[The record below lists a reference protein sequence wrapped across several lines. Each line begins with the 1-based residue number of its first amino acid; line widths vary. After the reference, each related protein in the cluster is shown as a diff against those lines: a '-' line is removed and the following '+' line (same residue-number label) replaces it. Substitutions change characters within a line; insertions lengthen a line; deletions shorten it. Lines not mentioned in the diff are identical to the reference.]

1 MSATPAPA
9 QSSSETEIEWQF
21 AALDVRPVARWLM
34 APTVPGYQATPG
46 SRKTLR
52 DSYYDTA
59 DWRLQ
64 RAGYTCRIRQK
75 GDTYEATLKSMA
87 EAVDGLRHRE
97 EITEPVESPDADLAS
112 LPGAVGQ
119 TIRAA
124 SGRLPVTRLFTLE
137 TDRQTYELRD
147 EHGELGEIALDI
159 TTIPVAAEDHP
170 VRFSRVEVEVASV
183 ERAKPF
189 VDAIVA
195 ECSLQPATTSKF
207 GAALIA
213 TGQQVALPYQDLG
226 PTELSADM
234 TAANYACAVLRKHFA
249 TMVANEPGTRLG
261 ADPEYL
267 HDMRVAS
274 RRIRATMSAFD
285 PYLPIGLRRLRMEMG
300 WLTRSLGDVRD
311 LDVQLERIGEW
322 RRELPHLP
330 PHALDALEEM
340 LTVRRD
346 RARKRML
353 MSLDS
358 RRTERLLARFAEAL
372 RRGPARTST
381 IGREPILAVAP
392 ALVEKRYKQVRKR
405 GDAITPTS
413 PPGDYHALRIQSKKL
428 RYALEFVAPVYGK
441 NASGFSSRVTA
452 LQELLGDHQDADVAI
467 DALMQMATSHGRR
480 LQPETLVAIG
490 VVVERYRLQ
499 AEELRSRFPATYRR
513 LRGEEWKLLRKR
525 MDSRIPR

>member
-9 QSSSETEIEWQF
+9 QSTTETEIEWQF

-46 SRKTLR
+46 NRKTLR

-64 RAGYTCRIRQK
+64 RAGYTCRIRAK
-75 GDTYEATLKSMA
+75 GDAFEATLKSMA
-87 EAVDGLRHRE
+87 DAVDGLRQRE
-97 EITEPVESPDADLAS
+97 EITEVVDSADVDLAT

-124 SGRLPVTRLFTLE
+124 TGRLPIERLFTLE

-147 EHGELGEIALDI
+147 EHGDLGEIALDI
-159 TTIPVAAEDHP
+159 TSIPVAAEDHP

-183 ERAKPF
+183 ERAKAF

-213 TGQQVALPYQDLG
+213 TGQQVTLPFDDLG
-226 PTELSADM
+226 PTELGPDM

-249 TMVANEPGTRLG
+249 ALVANEPGTRLG
-261 ADPEYL
+261 ADPEFL

-311 LDVQLERIGEW
+311 LDVQLQRIGEW

-340 LTVRRD
+340 LTVRRE

-353 MSLDS
+353 MALDS
-358 RRTERLLARFAEAL
+358 RRTERLLSRFAEAL

-381 IGREPILAVAP
+381 VGREPILAIAP
-392 ALVEKRYKQVRKR
+392 ALVEKRYRQVRKQ
-405 GDAITPTS
+405 GDAITPAS
-413 PPGDYHALRIQSKKL
+413 PPGEYHALRIRSKKL
-428 RYALEFVAPVYGK
+428 RYALEFASPIYGK
-441 NASGFSSRVTA
+441 HASGFVARVTA
-452 LQELLGDHQDADVAI
+452 LQDLLGDHQDADVAI
-467 DALMQMATSHGRR
+467 EALMEMASGSGRR

-490 VVVERYRLQ
+490 VIVERYRQQ
-499 AEELRSRFPATYRR
+499 AEELRSRYPKTYRR
-513 LRGEEWKLLRKR
+513 LKGAEWKQLRNR
-525 MDSRIPR
+525 MDSRRHG